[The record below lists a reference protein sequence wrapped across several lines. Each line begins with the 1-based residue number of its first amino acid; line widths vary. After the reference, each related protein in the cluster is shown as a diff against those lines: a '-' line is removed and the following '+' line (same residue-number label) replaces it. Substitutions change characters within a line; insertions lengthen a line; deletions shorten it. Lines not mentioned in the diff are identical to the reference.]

1 MEISTLSTESGST
14 VIRSGR
20 GFLEAI
26 GAPNAELA
34 REEVQLLVDA
44 AIEADRCLTS
54 SGLTLSVY
62 DDMDAF
68 VAIVEAAGKF
78 VPTIF
83 DRRIKPTPRRGESL
97 GLVAR
102 DGQGQPIATLAVRL
116 CRLHRTLADHLSTLS
131 LFYANPLEQMESG
144 EYLVIKGDARRY
156 AEKVEDRGVWIGCF
170 WVSPAF
176 RGEASNLSGFL
187 PVAGQVIGSMRW
199 GRNIFFSLTETW
211 LRKQHA
217 HARVGSPDV
226 YEAVEWYRPQLP
238 EADRRRRSEILLM
251 VYEWSATVML
261 ARQLSTGAGQLR
273 VRPQPAGSIAAAG

>member
-1 MEISTLSTESGST
+1 MALSTISSECGSP
-14 VIRSGR
+14 VIRSDR

-26 GAPNAELA
+26 GAPDAGLA
-34 REEVQLLVDA
+34 REEVRLLVEA
-44 AIEADRCLTS
+44 AIATDRCLTA
-54 SGLTLSVY
+54 SGLTLAVY

-97 GLVAR
+97 GLVVR
-102 DGQGQPIATLAVRL
+102 DGRGGPIATLAVRL
-116 CRLHRTLADHLSTLS
+116 CRLHRTLADHLCTLS

-144 EYLVIKGDARRY
+144 EYLVIKGEARRY
-156 AEKVEDRGVWIGCF
+156 AEKVEDRAVWIGCF

-176 RGEASNLSGFL
+176 RGGVSNLSGFL
-187 PVAGQVIGSMRW
+187 PVAGQIIGTMRW

-217 HARVGSPDV
+217 RARVGSPDV
-226 YEAVEWYRPQLP
+226 YETVEWYRPQLP

-251 VYEWSATVML
+251 VYQRESAIMR
-261 ARQLSTGAGQLR
+261 ARQLATGAGDLW
-273 VRPQPAGSIAAAG
+273 VRPQPVGSVAAAG

>member
-1 MEISTLSTESGST
+1 MAPSTISREFGST
-14 VIRSGR
+14 TIGSDH

-34 REEVQLLVDA
+34 REDVQLLVEA
-44 AIEADRCLTS
+44 AIAADRCLTS

-62 DDMDAF
+62 DDMYPF
-68 VAIVEAAGKF
+68 VGIVEAAGKF

-102 DGQGQPIATLAVRL
+102 NGQGEPIATLAVRL
-116 CRLHRTLADHLSTLS
+116 CRLHRTLADHLCTLS

-144 EYLVIKGDARRY
+144 EYLVIKDEARRY
-156 AEKVEDRGVWIGCF
+156 AESVEDRAVWIGCF

-187 PVAGQVIGSMRW
+187 PVAGQIIGSMRW
-199 GRNIFFSLTETW
+199 GPNIFFSLTETW

-217 HARVGSPDV
+217 RARVGNPDV
-226 YEAVEWYRPQLP
+226 YESVEWHRPQIP

-251 VYEWSATVML
+251 VFERDSTITR
-261 ARQLSTGAGQLR
+261 ARQLTTAEGRLW
-273 VRPQPAGSIAAAG
+273 VRPQPAGSIAATG